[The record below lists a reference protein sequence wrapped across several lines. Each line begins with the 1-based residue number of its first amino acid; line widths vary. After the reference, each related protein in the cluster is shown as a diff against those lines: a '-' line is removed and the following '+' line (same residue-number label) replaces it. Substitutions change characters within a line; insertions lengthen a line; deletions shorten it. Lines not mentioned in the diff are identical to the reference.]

1 MSMEHMDRWYWWW
14 HEWHVYFNTHYK
26 HIYYWKTWFK
36 NNFTIQSHNK
46 LDFENDDFTIS
57 LNYTMMNEFEYR
69 IFLDNEIER
78 KFVLMNSCI

>member
-1 MSMEHMDRWYWWW
+1 MSDMCILIPITNILIIEKHDLKIISR
-14 HEWHVYFNTHYK
+14 FN
-26 HIYYWKTWFK
+26 HIT
-36 NNFTIQSHNK
+36 